1 MEYSIQALSR
11 LSGVT
16 TRTLRWYDEIG
27 LLKPSRVAESGYRY
41 YGPAEVDRLQ
51 DILYYRALGV
61 ELARIKRCLDDP
73 SFDRLAALRSH
84 LTALEAE
91 RARLEGL
98 IRSVRQTIGAE
109 ERKEIMDDKQ
119 KFEAFKQRVVDW
131 HQETYG
137 AEARG
142 RYGDAEVEEAQ
153 TAVLNLTP
161 EQYQEWTRL
170 GGELQTALE
179 RAVASGASPE
189 GEDGRAAAALHRRWL
204 TLTGNQYDPAK
215 HRGLAELYVSDPR
228 FTAYYDRA
236 VPGCSRFLRDAGA
249 RRPDPPVPRGVLP
262 SPHRH
267 RCPYPPAR
275 ARPAAPAQA
284 GSVPGRREVERG
296 PCRPTLAVRERLE
309 NQACPPSGCLLSAL

>member
-27 LLKPSRVAESGYRY
+27 LLKP
-41 YGPAEVDRLQ
+41 GPAEVDRLQ

-137 AEARG
+137 
-142 RYGDAEVEEAQ
+142 DEAQ

-236 VPGCSRFLRDAGA
+236 VPGCARFLRDAVA
-249 RRPDPPVPRGVLP
+249 
-262 SPHRH
+262 
-267 RCPYPPAR
+267 CWA
-275 ARPAAPAQA
+275 
-284 GSVPGRREVERG
+284 
-296 PCRPTLAVRERLE
+296 ERL
-309 NQACPPSGCLLSAL
+309 